1 MIEANTRHN
10 RSAWGLTILSL
21 LRERPMH
28 PYEMRRLIRERGKD
42 QLMDLRAGSLYR
54 AIERLDKARLIQPVE
69 TSREGRFPERTV
81 YRITENGLDEL
92 DDWMRELLSRPVKD
106 YPRLVD
112 ALSFLAV
119 LTPDDARARL
129 EERCVILE
137 AEIAA
142 LDSVLKQLHGSIPR
156 LFVVEEEYA
165 RAMRKAELQWVRA
178 LVDDLRSGSL
188 TWDLDELARQYSRP
202 PQLPPSKLTIVE
214 GGEPT

>member
-1 MIEANTRHN
+1 VAETNSQHN

-42 QLMDLRAGSLYR
+42 QVMDLRPGSLYR

-81 YRITENGLDEL
+81 YRITENGIDEL
-92 DDWMRELLSRPVKD
+92 EDWMRELLSRPLKD
-106 YPRLVD
+106 YPQLVG

-129 EERCVILE
+129 EERCVMLE

-142 LDSVLKQLHGSIPR
+142 LDSVLKQLQGSMPR
-156 LFVVEEEYA
+156 LVVIEEEYA
-165 RAMRKAELQWVRA
+165 RAMRRAELQWVRA
-178 LVDDLRSGSL
+178 FVDDLRSGNL
-188 TWDLDELARQYSRP
+188 TWDLDDLIRQYSRP
-202 PQLPPSKLTIVE
+202 PQLPPSKLTVVE